1 VSTAT
6 LGVELPWGR
15 LHYAEAGQGMPLLL
29 ISGLNGLAKPWQGIV
44 PELAKHFR
52 VITHDHRGLGNSDA
66 WAGEYSVNQ
75 IANDVLGLMD
85 RLQIERAHIVGHS
98 LGGAVAQALA
108 ADHPQRVAG
117 LVIYASWCSPDPFFT
132 RVMSMR
138 REMLTCMGVEAFVRT
153 GPIGIYPPDWIT
165 RNDAA
170 LTARFADSCAAFPGR
185 DVMLRRIDAC
195 LAHDRR
201 SSLAQISAPT
211 LVLGLQDDASTPA
224 HCSTEIA
231 ELISQAQLELLP
243 YGGHN
248 AHLVVPDVIQHRLI
262 AFLSG
267 LNA

>member
-1 VSTAT
+1 MP
-6 LGVELPWGR
+6 GVELPWGR
-15 LHYAEAGQGMPLLL
+15 LHYAEAGRGVPLLL
-29 ISGLNGLAKPWQGIV
+29 ISGLNGLAQPWQGIV

-52 VITHDHRGLGNSDA
+52 VITHDHRGLGASDA
-66 WAGEYSVNQ
+66 WQGDYSADQ
-75 IANDVLGLMD
+75 IANDVLGLMNQ
-85 RLQIERAHIVGHS
+85 LQIERAHVVGHS

-117 LVIYASWCSPDPFFT
+117 LVIYASWCSPDPFFR

-138 REMLTCMGVEAFVRT
+138 REMLTSMGVEAFVRT
-153 GPIGIYPPDWIT
+153 GPIGIYPPDWIA

-170 LTARFADSCAAFPGR
+170 LTAGFANACAAFPGV

-201 SSLAQISAPT
+201 ATLAQISAPT

-224 HCSTEIA
+224 HCSQEIA
-231 ELISQAQLELLP
+231 ELISNARLELLP

-248 AHLVVPDVIQHRLI
+248 AHLVVPDIIQDRLI
-262 AFLSG
+262 AFLCG
-267 LNA
+267 RNA